1 MPRLLLYTCAPTDL
15 GCAIDVQSV
24 GPDVEGYSGTDV
36 GGVQICAPSRDYG
49 ECGRGRKA
57 RGNGRLIL
65 NTSNTVP
72 SKVQYSTCTRTVRV
86 RVRCT
91 KVLKYFRKYFESTFV
106 RKYFRTFV
114 LPEVTSKVQLYT
126 YT

>member
-86 RVRCT
+86 RCT
-91 KVLKYFRKYFESTFV
+91 FESTLKV
-106 RKYFRTFV
+106 LSYFRTFV